1 MKNHNKSIFF
11 SALFVLFVLYLLII
25 NRPRPSLPSLP
36 TPEER
41 LITWR
46 KSLDK
51 NNPESLFWV
60 GTNLYYFKL
69 STKEEGIQYIH
80 QAADLGMGS
89 AKDWLKEHE
98 SEVIKN
104 IK

>member
-1 MKNHNKSIFF
+1 MKKHNKSIFF
-11 SALFVLFVLYLLII
+11 LVFLLLFVLYLLIV
-25 NRPRPSLPSLP
+25 NRPPPSLPPLP
-36 TPEER
+36 TPEET
-41 LITWR
+41 LENWR

-60 GTNLYYFKL
+60 GTNLYYFRL

-89 AKDWLKEHE
+89 AKDWLKEHATGSVV
-98 SEVIKN
+98 SE
-104 IK
+104 